1 LRGRPN
7 SGELREAAARGGCP
21 SAEPARSA
29 ERPQMRLV
37 SWKPVHR
44 ASLRGFATVEL
55 PIGLRFVHCPVFVGS
70 NGPWVALPSKPVLD
84 YEGKHA
90 KPDDR
95 PQFAPVLEWRNR
107 EFADRFYESV
117 VDLIRSAHPGAPD
130 GGAGP

>member
-1 LRGRPN
+1 M
-7 SGELREAAARGGCP
+7 S
-21 SAEPARSA
+21 
-29 ERPQMRLV
+29 
-37 SWKPVHR
+37 
-44 ASLRGFATVEL
+44 L

>member
-1 LRGRPN
+1 
-7 SGELREAAARGGCP
+7 
-21 SAEPARSA
+21 
-29 ERPQMRLV
+29 MRLV

-95 PQFAPVLEWRNR
+95 PQFSACSVASRRTLWSPTRLTALITTRLGAIRPARKLIEAHGADTVKRVLNSIEAAN
-107 EFADRFYESV
+107 
-117 VDLIRSAHPGAPD
+117 LG
-130 GGAGP
+130 